1 MINTT
6 LRTLAAAA
14 LTATCLAGGALA
26 MEPDPALTGT
36 VYFMLPNFT
45 TVRFVQKDAPAFVAA
60 MKTYAPNVKVTV
72 VNGESNPAEQQQQAD
87 AAITAGAKA
96 IVLTAADPSL
106 ASAILFAADKAK
118 VPLIAY
124 EHEAT
129 GGPITYYTQFGAL
142 KVGQAQGQNAAA
154 FLSQGGPYTIERLY
168 GNKGDFYTRATKQ
181 GQDEALDPLIKA
193 GKVKVACEDYVP
205 DWNPSNAQRLVEQ
218 CLTKTNGEIAAV
230 VASNDGTGEGALAA
244 LVSQQLAGK
253 VKILGGQDANLA
265 TLQNILLGLQ
275 HGTVLKTYSIL
286 ADSAARLVV
295 ATLQGKKPEAG
306 LINGDYDNGFAKIPT
321 DYNDVKVIDQS
332 NVGDVVKAGVWTWK
346 EVCTGPAAKTQT
358 CKDNAGK

>member
-1 MINTT
+1 MV
-6 LRTLAAAA
+6 LKSLKTLAAATLA
-14 LTATCLAGGALA
+14 VSCLSGAVHAT
-26 MEPDPALTGT
+26 EPDPSLSGT

-45 TVRFVQKDAPAFVAA
+45 TVRFVQKDAPAFVEA
-60 MKTYAPNVKVTV
+60 MKKYAPNVKVEV
-72 VNGESNPAEQQQQAD
+72 VNGESNPSEQQRQAE

-106 ASAILFAADKAK
+106 ASSILFAADKAK

-142 KVGQAQGQNAAA
+142 KVGQAQGRNAVS
-154 FLSQGGPYTIERLY
+154 FLGQGGPYKIERLY

-193 GKVKVACEDYVP
+193 GKVEVVCEDYVP
-205 DWNPSNAQRLVEQ
+205 NWNPSDAQRLVEQ
-218 CLTKTNGEIAAV
+218 CLTKTNGNIDAV
-230 VASNDGTGEGALAA
+230 VASNDGTAEGSLAA
-244 LVSQQLAGK
+244 LASQQMAGK

-265 TLQNILLGLQ
+265 TLQNIALGLQ
-275 HGTVLKTYSIL
+275 HGTVLKTYSVL

-295 ATLQGKKPEAG
+295 AALEGKKPEAG

-321 DYNDVKVIDQS
+321 VYNDVKVIDQ
-332 NVGDVVKAGVWTWK
+332 NNIGDAVAAGVWTWK
-346 EVCTGPAAKTQT
+346 EICTGAAAKTAI
-358 CKDNAGK
+358 CKAHAN